1 MSRNKLWFGTENRMQ
16 FIKTPLRDAD
26 MSAKGWNS
34 GGTLLDGGG
43 WSRQS
48 TGTHREYV
56 FEWGDS
62 NTREFAN
69 LLDSYRHGVYGT
81 GLIYFVDPTIYTL
94 NILPSKWSAPGT
106 APSLIRGRN
115 YVGVATAG
123 MTFSGLPV
131 TSAVYDQSELASGYR
146 GTRDSVFVPIPTGY
160 TLHIGAFYT
169 STGTEGGVFAYPV
182 SGGSVGASQK
192 LTAVDGSG
200 TILADSFTAVDG
212 IRLQVGEGPDGS
224 TTITALIGVLYPTS
238 ITPPDPNEFVI
249 GMGNAGCRFNGDVM
263 NVATTGRNGGMRRLG
278 ASFIEVG

>member
-16 FIKTPLRDAD
+16 FIKTPLRGAD
-26 MSAKGWNS
+26 MTATGWNS
-34 GGTLLDGGG
+34 EGTLLDGGG
-43 WSRQS
+43 WARQS

-62 NTREFAN
+62 NPREFAN
-69 LLDSYRHGVYGT
+69 LLESYRHGVYGT
-81 GLIYFVDPTIYTL
+81 GLIYFIDPTIYTL

-115 YVGVATAG
+115 YVKVATSG

-131 TSAVYDQSELASGYR
+131 TSAVYDQSELPVGYR
-146 GTRDSVFVPIPTGY
+146 GARDSVFIPIPTGY

-169 STGTEGGVFAYPV
+169 STGAEGGVYAYPV
-182 SGGSVGASQK
+182 NGGSVGAGQK

-200 TILADSFTAVDG
+200 TILADGFTAVDG
-212 IRLQVGEGPDGS
+212 IRLQVGAGPDGS
-224 TTITALIGVLYPTS
+224 TTITAMVGVLYQTGV
-238 ITPPDPNEFVI
+238 TPPDPNEFVM
-249 GMGNAGCRFNGDVM
+249 GMGNAGCRFYGDVL
-263 NVATTGRNGGMRRLG
+263 NVATTGRDGGLRRLG